1 MSARSAAVPA
11 AVLKAS
17 RLQVLRGRDART
29 TASGTLALL
38 CIMKEVARVLVTDE
52 AKDVIDRLRAKHGP
66 LMFHQSGGCCD
77 GSSPMCY
84 PKDEFIVGRADVW
97 LGEID
102 GCDFYIAKDQF
113 EFFKHTELTIDV
125 VPGRGASFSLEIP
138 LGVRFVT
145 KSKVFCLKDDEQLTE
160 TRPGDKM

>member
-1 MSARSAAVPA
+1 
-11 AVLKAS
+11 
-17 RLQVLRGRDART
+17 
-29 TASGTLALL
+29 
-38 CIMKEVARVLVTDE
+38 MKEIARVHITDE
-52 AKDVIDRLRAKHGP
+52 AKKIVDQLRAKHGP

-84 PKDEFIVGRADVW
+84 AKDEFIVGRADVW
-97 LGEID
+97 LGKID

-113 EFFKHTELTIDV
+113 EFWQHTELTIDV

-145 KSKVFCLKDDEQLTE
+145 KSKVFCLKDDEKLVE